1 MNEHNAPTR
10 TPINPLR
17 ERILRWISGSGRGQA
32 FGHLLSRLIALPQLR
47 RLTASE
53 IPWTPLVRPISQATV
68 AIVTTS
74 GVHLRRDKPFQLN
87 SDSSFR
93 VIPRDAKAADLTIT
107 HQAYDR
113 TDALRDINL
122 VFPLERLRELEAEGV
137 IGRVADEHFGFGL
150 SGSAKALLAP
160 DGRSDA
166 GWPTR
171 TLTSCSS
178 FLPDRSARGPWDCSQ
193 ERSRQRA

>member
-1 MNEHNAPTR
+1 MDEHDAPTR
-10 TPINPLR
+10 TPINPLS

-32 FGHLLSRLIALPQLR
+32 FGHLLSRLIALPQLK
-47 RLTASE
+47 RLSE
-53 IPWTPLVRPISQATV
+53 SSIPWTPHTLPISEATV

-74 GVHLRRDKPFQLN
+74 GVHLRRDKRFHLH

-93 VIPRDAKAADLTIT
+93 VIPRETKAADLTIT

-137 IGRVADEHFGFGL
+137 IGQVANEHFGFGFCR
-150 SGSAKALLAP
+150 SAKALLAP
-160 DGRSDA
+160 
-166 GWPTR
+166 GWEV
-171 TLTSCSS
+171 
-178 FLPDRSARGPWDCSQ
+178 ARRLAHAHVDLVLLVP
-193 ERSRQRA
+193 A

>member
-1 MNEHNAPTR
+1 MDEHNAPTR
-10 TPINPLR
+10 TPINPLS
-17 ERILRWISGSGRGQA
+17 ERILRWVSGSESGQA
-32 FGHLLSRLIALPQLR
+32 FGRWLSKLIALPQLG
-47 RLTASE
+47 RLSTSS
-53 IPWTPLVRPISQATV
+53 IPWTPLACPISEATV

-74 GVHLRRDKPFQLN
+74 GVHLTADRPFHLN

-137 IGRVADEHFGFGL
+137 IGQVADEHFGFGL
-150 SGSAKALLAP
+150 SGSAQALIAPGREVARRLAQAHVDLVLLVP
-160 DGRSDA
+160 A
-166 GWPTR
+166 
-171 TLTSCSS
+171 
-178 FLPDRSARGPWDCSQ
+178 
-193 ERSRQRA
+193 

>member
-1 MNEHNAPTR
+1 MDEHDAPTR
-10 TPINPLR
+10 TPINPLG
-17 ERILRWISGSGRGQA
+17 ERILRWISSGSGQA
-32 FGHLLSRLIALPQLR
+32 FGRWLSKLIALPQLK
-47 RLTASE
+47 RLSSSE
-53 IPWTPLVRPISQATV
+53 IPWTPLSCPISEARV

-74 GVHLRRDKPFQLN
+74 GVHLTADKPFLLN

-137 IGRVADEHFGFGL
+137 IGQVADEHFGFCR
-150 SGSAKALLAP
+150 SAKALLAP
-160 DGRSDA
+160 
-166 GWPTR
+166 GWEV
-171 TLTSCSS
+171 
-178 FLPDRSARGPWDCSQ
+178 ARRLAQAHVDLVLLVP
-193 ERSRQRA
+193 A

>member
-1 MNEHNAPTR
+1 MMDEHNAPTR
-10 TPINPLR
+10 TPINPLT
-17 ERILRWISGSGRGQA
+17 ERILRWISSGSGQA
-32 FGHLLSRLIALPQLR
+32 FGRWLSRVIALPQLK

-53 IPWTPLVRPISQATV
+53 IPWTPLSRPISEATV

-74 GVHLRRDKPFQLN
+74 GVHLTRDKPFHLE

-93 VIPRDAKAADLTIT
+93 VIGRETKAADLTIS
-107 HQAYDR
+107 HRAYDR

-150 SGSAKALLAP
+150 SGSAKALIAPGRQVARRLAHAHVDLVLLVP
-160 DGRSDA
+160 A
-166 GWPTR
+166 
-171 TLTSCSS
+171 
-178 FLPDRSARGPWDCSQ
+178 
-193 ERSRQRA
+193 

>member
-1 MNEHNAPTR
+1 MMDEHDAPTR
-10 TPINPLR
+10 TPINPLA
-17 ERILRWISGSGRGQA
+17 ERILRWGSSSGSGQA
-32 FGHLLSRLIALPQLR
+32 FGRWLSKLIALPQLG
-47 RLTASE
+47 RLSASS
-53 IPWTPLVRPISQATV
+53 IPWTPLSCPIARAKV

-74 GVHLRRDKPFQLN
+74 GVHLTADKPFLLN

-137 IGRVADEHFGFGL
+137 IGQVADEHFGFGFCR
-150 SGSAKALLAP
+150 SAKALLAP
-160 DGRSDA
+160 GREV
-166 GWPTR
+166 
-171 TLTSCSS
+171 
-178 FLPDRSARGPWDCSQ
+178 ARCLAHAHVDLVLLVP
-193 ERSRQRA
+193 A

>member
-1 MNEHNAPTR
+1 MMDEHDAPTR
-10 TPINPLR
+10 TPINPLT
-17 ERILRWISGSGRGQA
+17 ERILRWISGSGS
-32 FGHLLSRLIALPQLR
+32 GHALGHWLSKLIALPQLG

-53 IPWTPLVRPISQATV
+53 IPWTPLSCPISEATV

-74 GVHLRRDKPFQLN
+74 GVHLTADKPFLLN

-122 VFPLERLRELEAEGV
+122 VFPLERLRELKAEGV
-137 IGRVADEHFGFGL
+137 IGQVADEHFGFGFCR
-150 SGSAKALLAP
+150 SAKALLAP
-160 DGRSDA
+160 GREVARRLADA
-166 GWPTR
+166 HVDLVLLVP
-171 TLTSCSS
+171 
-178 FLPDRSARGPWDCSQ
+178 A
-193 ERSRQRA
+193 

>member
-1 MNEHNAPTR
+1 MDEHNAPTR
-10 TPINPLR
+10 TPISPLS
-17 ERILRWISGSGRGQA
+17 EHILRWASGSESGQA
-32 FGHLLSRLIALPQLR
+32 FGRWLSKLIALPQLK
-47 RLTASE
+47 RLSAGS
-53 IPWTPLVRPISQATV
+53 IPWTRLSRPISEARV

-74 GVHLRRDKPFQLN
+74 GVHLTADRPFNLD

-137 IGRVADEHFGFGL
+137 IGQVADEHFGFGL
-150 SGSAKALLAP
+150 CGSAQALIAPGREVARRLAQAHVDLVLLVP
-160 DGRSDA
+160 A
-166 GWPTR
+166 
-171 TLTSCSS
+171 
-178 FLPDRSARGPWDCSQ
+178 
-193 ERSRQRA
+193 

>member
-1 MNEHNAPTR
+1 MAGHAAR
-10 TPINPLR
+10 TGSAINPLH
-17 ERILRWISGSGRGQA
+17 ERILRWVSGSGRGQA
-32 FGHLLSRLIALPQLR
+32 FGRLLSRLIALPQLR
-47 RLTASE
+47 HLTASE
-53 IPWTPLVRPISQATV
+53 IPWTPLARPISEATV

-74 GVHLRRDKPFQLN
+74 GVHLRRDKPFHLN

-93 VIPRDAKAADLTIT
+93 VVPRETKAADLTIT

-150 SGSAKALLAP
+150 SGSAKALIAPGREVARRLA
-160 DGRSDA
+160 DA
-166 GWPTR
+166 HVDLVLLVP
-171 TLTSCSS
+171 
-178 FLPDRSARGPWDCSQ
+178 A
-193 ERSRQRA
+193 

>member
-10 TPINPLR
+10 TPINPLS

-53 IPWTPLVRPISQATV
+53 IPWTPLVRPISEATV

-93 VIPRDAKAADLTIT
+93 VIPRETKACNG
-107 HQAYDR
+107 Y
-113 TDALRDINL
+113 
-122 VFPLERLRELEAEGV
+122 
-137 IGRVADEHFGFGL
+137 
-150 SGSAKALLAP
+150 LAH
-160 DGRSDA
+160 
-166 GWPTR
+166 
-171 TLTSCSS
+171 L
-178 FLPDRSARGPWDCSQ
+178 FVKN
-193 ERSRQRA
+193 

>member
-10 TPINPLR
+10 TPINPLS

-32 FGHLLSRLIALPQLR
+32 LGHLLSRLIALPQLR
-47 RLTASE
+47 RLIASE

-74 GVHLRRDKPFQLN
+74 GVHLRRDKPFQLH

-93 VIPRDAKAADLTIT
+93 VMPRETKAADLTIT

-160 DGRSDA
+160 GRTVGRRLADA
-166 GWPTR
+166 HVDLVLLVP
-171 TLTSCSS
+171 
-178 FLPDRSARGPWDCSQ
+178 A
-193 ERSRQRA
+193 

>member
-1 MNEHNAPTR
+1 MDEHDAPTP

-17 ERILRWISGSGRGQA
+17 ERILRWISGSGSGQA
-32 FGHLLSRLIALPQLR
+32 FGRLLGKLIALPQLR
-47 RLTASE
+47 RLSASS
-53 IPWTPLVRPISQATV
+53 IAWTPLSCPLSEATV

-74 GVHLRRDKPFQLN
+74 GVHPTRDKPFHLN

-93 VIPRDAKAADLTIT
+93 VIPRDAKAVDLTIT

-137 IGRVADEHFGFGL
+137 IGRVADEHFGFGFCK
-150 SGSAKALLAP
+150 SAKALLAP
-160 DGRSDA
+160 GREVGRRLAHAHVDLVLLVPA
-166 GWPTR
+166 
-171 TLTSCSS
+171 
-178 FLPDRSARGPWDCSQ
+178 
-193 ERSRQRA
+193 

>member
-1 MNEHNAPTR
+1 MNEYDAPTR
-10 TPINPLR
+10 TPANPLM
-17 ERILRWISGSGRGQA
+17 ERFARWITNGERGQA
-32 FGHLLSRLIALPQLR
+32 FGHWISKRMALPKLK
-47 RLTASE
+47 RLSAGE
-53 IPWTPLVRPISQATV
+53 IPWTPLRRPIAEATV

-74 GVHLRRDKPFQLN
+74 GVHLRQDEPFNLR
-87 SDSSFR
+87 SDASFR

-150 SGSAKALLAP
+150 SGSAKELLAP
-160 DGRSDA
+160 GRAVGRRLADA
-166 GWPTR
+166 HVDLALLVP
-171 TLTSCSS
+171 
-178 FLPDRSARGPWDCSQ
+178 A
-193 ERSRQRA
+193 

>member
-10 TPINPLR
+10 TPINPLH
-17 ERILRWISGSGRGQA
+17 ERILRWISESGRGQA
-32 FGHLLSRLIALPQLR
+32 FGRLLSRLIALPQLR

-53 IPWTPLVRPISQATV
+53 IPWTPLARPISEATV

-93 VIPRDAKAADLTIT
+93 VIPRETKAADLTIT

-122 VFPLERLRELEAEGV
+122 VFPLERLRELEAAGV

-150 SGSAKALLAP
+150 SGSAKALLVP
-160 DGRSDA
+160 GRTVGRRLADA
-166 GWPTR
+166 HVDLVLLVP
-171 TLTSCSS
+171 
-178 FLPDRSARGPWDCSQ
+178 A
-193 ERSRQRA
+193 

>member
-1 MNEHNAPTR
+1 MDEHDVPTR
-10 TPINPLR
+10 TPINPLS
-17 ERILRWISGSGRGQA
+17 ERILRWSSGSGRGQA
-32 FGHLLSRLIALPQLR
+32 FGRWLSKLIALPQLK
-47 RLTASE
+47 RLSE
-53 IPWTPLVRPISQATV
+53 SSIPWTPLSCPISEATV

-74 GVHLRRDKPFQLN
+74 GVHLRRDKPFHLN

-137 IGRVADEHFGFGL
+137 IGQVADEHFGFGFCR
-150 SGSAKALLAP
+150 SAKALLAP
-160 DGRSDA
+160 
-166 GWPTR
+166 GWEVAHRLAHAHVDLVLLVP
-171 TLTSCSS
+171 
-178 FLPDRSARGPWDCSQ
+178 A
-193 ERSRQRA
+193 